1 MSIFATRK
9 NKIDEILINLLRS
22 VYHTG
27 NPAYNLLN
35 NTPSSSSLVSS
46 TPTTPLIY
54 NATNYENLMPS
65 ASSSKTVSATSN
77 SSFDALLAGAY
88 SGLYHQPNYSPKLS
102 SVPPAS
108 SSGISPNTS
117 CSSTSTAMQQHQH
130 QQPSIAS
137 SSSATNSNYLNYDQS
152 LDEQR
157 KTIDDQLKKLD
168 NQLLTKVSELTLI
181 QQHHIQLQQQQNR
194 DLKTRNAALIHNSRA
209 SSLSLCGT
217 SSPVT
222 VAGMHRTSLNVSNN
236 LKAQNSFSNS
246 LQSLPINYDLSNVE
260 DDEQEVFY

>member
-1 MSIFATRK
+1 MKSRSINF
-9 NKIDEILINLLRS
+9 NQSQS
-22 VYHTG
+22 VYTG

-35 NTPSSSSLVSS
+35 NTPSSSSIVSS

-54 NATNYENLMPS
+54 NTTNYENLMPS
-65 ASSSKTVSATSN
+65 SSSSKTVSATSN

-88 SGLYHQPNYSPKLS
+88 SNLYQQNYGQKLS

-117 CSSTSTAMQQHQH
+117 CSSTSTAMQHQH
-130 QQPSIAS
+130 QQPSITS
-137 SSSATNSNYLNYDQS
+137 SSSASNYLES

-194 DLKTRNAALIHNSRA
+194 NLKTRNAALIHNSRA
-209 SSLSLCGT
+209 SSLSLCA
-217 SSPVT
+217 SSPASS
-222 VAGMHRTSLNVSNN
+222 AGINRTSFNVANN
-236 LKAQNSFSNS
+236 LNAQNTYSNS
-246 LQSLPINYDLSNVE
+246 MQSLPVSYDLANVVDDD

>member
-1 MSIFATRK
+1 LS
-9 NKIDEILINLLRS
+9 RS

-35 NTPSSSSLVSS
+35 NTPSSSSIVSS

-88 SGLYHQPNYSPKLS
+88 SGLYQPNYSPKLS

-137 SSSATNSNYLNYDQS
+137 SSSASNSNYLNYDQS

-217 SSPVT
+217 SSPA
-222 VAGMHRTSLNVSNN
+222 AGIHRTSLNVSNN

-246 LQSLPINYDLSNVE
+246 LQSLPISYDLSNVGDE
-260 DDEQEVFY
+260 EQEIFY